1 MSYGRSNIDNIL
13 QEYRKN
19 LSPPDS
25 DWPFDVQ
32 QAYRCLY
39 KYLYDDNLTVAELKD
54 ICGIQSRNFSARFRY
69 YTGEY
74 PKDLLNRHRIA
85 AAKQVLTSEAYNGS
99 NLMEL
104 ALSLGFRSHSSFT
117 KAYRSREGV
126 APSKHI
132 CRGMKAK
139 TRS

>member
-1 MSYGRSNIDNIL
+1 MPYGHRNIDNIL
-13 QEYRKN
+13 QEYRKS
-19 LSPPDS
+19 LAPPEE

-32 QAYRCLY
+32 LASRCLN
-39 KYLYDDNLTVAELKD
+39 KRLYDESLNVTELKEL
-54 ICGIQSRNFSARFRY
+54 CGIQSRNFSARFRY

-74 PKDLLNRHRIA
+74 PKDFLIRHRIA
-85 AAKQVLTSEAYNGS
+85 AAKRVLTSDTYNGS

-132 CRGMKAK
+132 SSQVKSH
-139 TRS
+139 TRT